1 MHDIE
6 VRHSYKAMGSTRV
19 SERGYTVDTTATD
32 WTVQTG
38 AVKARTNG
46 WYKKGL
52 CLNVQAEA
60 FRPQCKAL

>member
-6 VRHSYKAMGSTRV
+6 VTHSYKAMGSTRV
-19 SERGYTVDTTATD
+19 SERGDTVDTTATD

-38 AVKARTNG
+38 AVKAKTNG

-52 CLNVQAEA
+52 CMNVQAKA
-60 FRPQCKAL
+60 FRSQCNTL